1 MPTRGEDGPTQL
13 LAHDPTDGV
22 YPSTAT
28 TYTPMEVRDPQRLLF
43 VAGTM
48 GLDPGGAPGATL
60 AEQLDLVWSNIRTI
74 LGSAGMTVDDI
85 VRLTSYLRDASYAEA
100 NAAAR
105 VKALGGRAVPTT
117 AIVAET
123 LADAWLVEIE
133 VIAAG

>member
-1 MPTRGEDGPTQL
+1 
-13 LAHDPTDGV
+13 
-22 YPSTAT
+22 
-28 TYTPMEVRDPQRLLF
+28 MEVRGAQRLLF

-48 GLDPGGAPGATL
+48 GLDPSGTPGATL
-60 AEQLDLVWSNIRTI
+60 TEQLDLVWSNIRAI
-74 LGSAGMTVDDI
+74 LASAGMTVDNI

-105 VKALGGRAVPTT
+105 VAALGGRLIPTT

-123 LADAWLVEIE
+123 LVSDWLVEIE